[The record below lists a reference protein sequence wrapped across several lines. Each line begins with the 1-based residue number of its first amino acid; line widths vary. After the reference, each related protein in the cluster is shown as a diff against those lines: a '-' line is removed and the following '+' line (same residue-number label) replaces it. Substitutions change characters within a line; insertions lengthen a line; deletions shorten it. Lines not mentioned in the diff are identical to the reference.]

1 MSKGLAARIVG
12 VVFSPRAT
20 YGDVAA
26 RPRWFGVLVFVVLLG
41 SVGVYT
47 FLSTT
52 VGQNAMVDQQVRQS
66 ESLGRPLTDAQY
78 ERLEQLA
85 PYGKYFGVGYQV
97 IFMPLAGVIVAG
109 LAFAAFNAMMGGD
122 AAFKQVFA
130 VVAHS
135 GVILALLQMSFLP
148 VAYARE
154 SLSSTTNLA
163 IFAPFLDENSFAARL
178 LGAVDLVFI
187 WWIVSLAI
195 GLGVLYRKRTGP
207 IAWTLLAI
215 YLAIG
220 VVIAAVKSA
229 VS

>member
-1 MSKGLAARIVG
+1 MSKGLVARIAG

-20 YGDVAA
+20 YGGVAV
-26 RPRWFGVLVFVVLLG
+26 RPRWFGVLAFVVALG
-41 SVGVYT
+41 SAGVYA

-97 IFMPLAGVIVAG
+97 IVMPLAGVIIAG
-109 LAFAAFNAMMGGD
+109 LAFAVFNAVMGGD
-122 AAFKQVFA
+122 ASFKQVFA

-135 GVILALLQMSFLP
+135 GVILALLQMFFLP
-148 VAYARE
+148 VAFARE
-154 SLSSTTNLA
+154 SLSSTTSLA
-163 IFAPFLDENSFAARL
+163 IFAPFLDENSFAGRL

-207 IAWTLLAI
+207 IAWTMLAI